1 MKQYPKFYNDLEETK
16 KEILSLLFQG
26 VKKRKSNFHNTIL
39 NTVGLNQKPESRTV
53 VLRGFS
59 ANELS
64 IKIHSD
70 VRSKKISEIKKNE
83 NVSLVFYDPQKKIQ
97 LRIRGFAKIKE
108 AELDSWKNL
117 NTWSRRC
124 YLTTLAPGMVTENPS
139 SGFPENFESNAP
151 TFDESEKGFKN
162 FSVIKILIDQIEW
175 LFLASQGHR
184 RALYSVIR
192 KKSKIDIKSKWLVP

>member
-16 KEILSLLFQG
+16 KEIFFLLFQG

-39 NTVGLNQKPESRTV
+39 NTIGLNQKPESRTV

-59 ANELS
+59 SDELS

-70 VRSKKISEIKKNE
+70 LRSKKISEIKKNE

-108 AELDSWKNL
+108 TEFDSWKNL

-124 YLTTLAPGMVTENPS
+124 YLTSLPPGEISDTPT
-139 SGFPENFESNAP
+139 SGFPENFEHNAP
-151 TFDESEKGFKN
+151 TFHESEEGFKN
-162 FSVIKILIDQIEW
+162 FAIIKILIDQIEW

-192 KKSKIDIKSKWLVP
+192 KKSKLEIKSKWLVP